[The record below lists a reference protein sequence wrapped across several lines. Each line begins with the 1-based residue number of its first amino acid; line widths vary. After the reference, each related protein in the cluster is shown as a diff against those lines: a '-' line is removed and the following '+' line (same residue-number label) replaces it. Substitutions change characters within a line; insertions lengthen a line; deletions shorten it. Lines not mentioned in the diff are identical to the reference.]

1 MKSLLI
7 NGLKPEKIACGYMTE
22 IKKNYIIAIPGRLE
36 SSRLPNKLLLEL
48 GGKSI
53 ITRVLENCLKVFER
67 DKIIFCTDS
76 ETLSYKAKE
85 LNVHSIITKKECQSG
100 SERIAS
106 ICENLIKRAN
116 GINANEKFIEEKII
130 KNTLII
136 NVQGD
141 QPFIDPMLV
150 KKMINFCLSKQNIP
164 LLTTPIYKLNQKD
177 IHNPNVVKTLL
188 NNKNQAI
195 YFSRSAIPHIRGIDE
210 RNWHKYNTYY
220 GHVGIY
226 GYRADILLKWFNL
239 SQSNLENC
247 EKLEQ
252 LRLIDSGYNY
262 ETFLTHGEHL
272 SIDTEKQY
280 LEAKQLINNLT

>member
-1 MKSLLI
+1 MSDI
-7 NGLKPEKIACGYMTE
+7 R
-22 IKKNYIIAIPGRLE
+22 KNFIIAIPGRLE

-53 ITRVLENCLKVFER
+53 ITRVFENCLKAF
-67 DKIIFCTDS
+67 DNNKIIFCTDC
-76 ETLSYKAKE
+76 ETLSNKAKE
-85 LNVHSIITKKECQSG
+85 LEIDSIITKKECQSG

-106 ICENLIKRAN
+106 ICKKLIKRAN
-116 GINANEKFIEEKII
+116 GINDNETFIEDTII

-141 QPFIDPMLV
+141 QPFIDPIIL
-150 KKMINFCLSKQNIP
+150 KKMIDFCFKNKNIP
-164 LLTTPIYKLNQKD
+164 LLTTPIYKLNKKD

-210 RNWHKYNTYY
+210 KNWHKHNTYY

-226 GYRADILLKWFNL
+226 GYRADILLNWFDF
-239 SQSNLENC
+239 SKSNLENC

-262 ETFLTHGEHL
+262 ETFLANGQHL
-272 SIDTEKQY
+272 SIDTKKQY
-280 LEAKQLINNLT
+280 FEAKKIMEN

>member
-1 MKSLLI
+1 
-7 NGLKPEKIACGYMTE
+7 MTD
-22 IKKNYIIAIPGRLE
+22 IKKNFIIAIPGRLE

-53 ITRVLENCLKVFER
+53 ITRVFENCLKAF
-67 DKIIFCTDS
+67 DKNKIIFCTDS
-76 ETLSYKAKE
+76 ETLSNKAKE
-85 LNVHSIITKKECQSG
+85 FKIHSIITKKECQSG

-106 ICENLIKRAN
+106 ICEQLIKRAN
-116 GINANEKFIEEKII
+116 GIDANENSIQEKII

-141 QPFIDPMLV
+141 QPFIDPMIL
-150 KKMINFCLSKQNIP
+150 KKMIDFCFKKDNIP
-164 LLTTPIYKLNQKD
+164 LLTTPIYKLGKKD

-195 YFSRSAIPHIRGIDE
+195 YFSRSALPHLRGIDE
-210 RNWHKYNTYY
+210 KNWYKNNTYY
-220 GHVGIY
+220 GHIGIY
-226 GYRADILLKWFNL
+226 GYRADILLNWFEFGK
-239 SQSNLENC
+239 SNLENC

-252 LRLIDSGYNY
+252 LRLIDSGFNY
-262 ETFLTHGEHL
+262 ETFLTEGQHL

-280 LEAKQLINNLT
+280 FEAQKMIES

>member
-1 MKSLLI
+1 
-7 NGLKPEKIACGYMTE
+7 MTE
-22 IKKNYIIAIPGRLE
+22 IKKNFIIAIPGRLE

-48 GGKSI
+48 RGKSI
-53 ITRVLENCLKVFER
+53 ITRVLENCLKAFDR
-67 DKIIFCTDS
+67 NKIIFCTDS
-76 ETLSYKAKE
+76 ETLSQKAKE
-85 LNVHSIITKKECQSG
+85 LKITSIITKKGCQSG

-106 ICENLIKRAN
+106 ICEQLIKRAN
-116 GINANEKFIEEKII
+116 GINSDNNLIEEKII

-141 QPFIDPMLV
+141 QPFIDPTIL
-150 KKMINFCLSKQNIP
+150 KKMIDFCFKNDSIP
-164 LLTTPIYKLNQKD
+164 LLTTPIYKLEEKD

-195 YFSRSAIPHIRGIDE
+195 YFSRSAIPHVRGVDKKY
-210 RNWHKYNTYY
+210 WYKYNTYY

-226 GYRADILLKWFNL
+226 GYRADILLNWFKFD
-239 SQSNLENC
+239 QSNLENC

-252 LRLIDSGYNY
+252 LRLIDSGYKY
-262 ETFLTHGEHL
+262 DTFLTNGQHL

-280 LEAKQLINNLT
+280 FEAQKIMES

>member
-1 MKSLLI
+1 MMM
-7 NGLKPEKIACGYMTE
+7 ND
-22 IKKNYIIAIPGRLE
+22 IKKNFIIAIPGRLE
-36 SSRLPNKLLLEL
+36 SSRLPNKLLFEL

-53 ITRVLENCLKVFER
+53 ITRVFENCLKAF
-67 DKIIFCTDS
+67 DKNKIIFCTDS
-76 ETLSYKAKE
+76 ETLSNKAKE
-85 LNVHSIITKKECQSG
+85 LEIHSIITKKECQSG

-106 ICENLIKRAN
+106 ICELLIKRAN
-116 GINANEKFIEEKII
+116 GINDNENFIEETII

-141 QPFIDPMLV
+141 QPFIDPILL
-150 KKMINFCLSKQNIP
+150 KKMIDFCFKNKNIP
-164 LLTTPIYKLNQKD
+164 LLTTPIYKLNKKD

-210 RNWHKYNTYY
+210 KNWHKHNTYY

-226 GYRADILLKWFNL
+226 GYRADILLNWFEFGK
-239 SQSNLENC
+239 SNLENC

-262 ETFLTHGEHL
+262 ETFLANGQHL

-280 LEAKQLINNLT
+280 FEAKKIMEN

>member
-1 MKSLLI
+1 MTKVKKSF
-7 NGLKPEKIACGYMTE
+7 
-22 IKKNYIIAIPGRLE
+22 IIAIPGRLE

-53 ITRVLENCLKVFER
+53 ITRVLENCLEAFNRE
-67 DKIIFCTDS
+67 KIIFCTDN
-76 ETLSYKAKE
+76 EILSQKAKE
-85 LNVHSIITKKECQSG
+85 LKIDSIMTKKECKSG

-106 ICENLIKRAN
+106 ISKQLIKRAN
-116 GINANEKFIEEKII
+116 GIKDEIDILGEELI

-141 QPFIDPMLV
+141 QPFLDSRILQEMID
-150 KKMINFCLSKQNIP
+150 FCFKNKTIP
-164 LLTTPIYKLNQKD
+164 ALTTPIYKLDNKS

-195 YFSRSAIPHIRGIDE
+195 YFSRSPLPHIRGVNEND
-210 RNWHKYNTYY
+210 WHNFNTYY

-226 GYRADILLKWFNL
+226 GYRADILLNWFKL
-239 SQSNLENC
+239 EYSNLEDC

-252 LRLIDSGYNY
+252 LRLIDSGYKY
-262 ETFLTHGEHL
+262 ETFLTNCDHM
-272 SIDTEKQY
+272 SIDTEKQF
-280 LEAKQLINNLT
+280 LEAKNKIEN

>member
-1 MKSLLI
+1 M
-7 NGLKPEKIACGYMTE
+7 ND
-22 IKKNYIIAIPGRLE
+22 IKKNFIIAIPGRLE
-36 SSRLPNKLLLEL
+36 SSRLPNKLLLDL

-53 ITRVLENCLKVFER
+53 ITRVLENCLKAF
-67 DKIIFCTDS
+67 DNNKIIFCTDS
-76 ETLSYKAKE
+76 EALSYKAKE
-85 LNVHSIITKKECQSG
+85 LKIDSIITKKECQSG

-106 ICENLIKRAN
+106 ICEQLIKRAN
-116 GINANEKFIEEKII
+116 GINPNENFIEEKII

-141 QPFIDPMLV
+141 QPFIDPNLL
-150 KKMINFCLSKQNIP
+150 KKMINFCFQSDDIP
-164 LLTTPIYKLNQKD
+164 LLTTPIYKLNKKD

-188 NNKNQAI
+188 NKKNQAI

-210 RNWHKYNTYY
+210 KNWYKYNTYY

-226 GYRADILLKWFNL
+226 GYRADILLNWFKFGK
-239 SQSNLENC
+239 SNLENC

-252 LRLIDSGYNY
+252 LRLIDSGYSY
-262 ETFLTHGEHL
+262 ETFLTKGQHL

-280 LEAKQLINNLT
+280 FEAQKMMES

>member
-1 MKSLLI
+1 MNMSDI
-7 NGLKPEKIACGYMTE
+7 R
-22 IKKNYIIAIPGRLE
+22 KNFIIAIPGRLE

-53 ITRVLENCLKVFER
+53 ITLVLENCLKAF
-67 DKIIFCTDS
+67 DKNKIIFCTDN
-76 ETLSYKAKE
+76 EALSYKAKE
-85 LNVHSIITKKECQSG
+85 LKIDSIITKKECQSG

-106 ICENLIKRAN
+106 ICEQLIKKAN
-116 GINANEKFIEEKII
+116 GINSSENFIEERII

-141 QPFIDPMLV
+141 QPFLDPKLL
-150 KKMINFCLSKQNIP
+150 KKMINFCFKNDEIP
-164 LLTTPIYKLNQKD
+164 LLTTPIYKLNKKD

-210 RNWHKYNTYY
+210 KDWCKYNTYY

-226 GYRADILLKWFNL
+226 GYRADILLNWFKFGK
-239 SQSNLENC
+239 SNLENC

-252 LRLIDSGYNY
+252 LRLIDSGYSY
-262 ETFLTHGEHL
+262 ETFLTEGQHL

-280 LEAKQLINNLT
+280 FEAQKMVGS

>member
-1 MKSLLI
+1 MFLLI
-7 NGLKPEKIACGYMTE
+7 NGLKQGKIQCDFMTNL
-22 IKKNYIIAIPGRLE
+22 KKNFIIAIPGRLE

-53 ITRVLENCLKVFER
+53 ITRVLENCLEAFDKN
-67 DKIIFCTDS
+67 KIIFCTDS
-76 ETLSYKAKE
+76 KSLSYKAKE
-85 LNVHSIITKKECQSG
+85 LKIHSIITKKECQSG

-106 ICENLIKRAN
+106 ICEQLIKRAN
-116 GINANEKFIEEKII
+116 GINANEKFIKEKII

-141 QPFIDPMLV
+141 QPFIDPMLL
-150 KKMINFCLSKQNIP
+150 KKMIDFCFKNDDIP
-164 LLTTPIYKLNQKD
+164 LLTTPIYKLDQKD

-195 YFSRSAIPHIRGIDE
+195 YFSRSAIPHLRGIE
-210 RNWHKYNTYY
+210 EKNWYKHNTYY

-226 GYRADILLKWFNL
+226 GYRADILLNWFKFG
-239 SQSNLENC
+239 QSILENC

-252 LRLIDSGYNY
+252 LRLIDSGYKY
-262 ETFLTHGEHL
+262 ETFLTSDKHL
-272 SIDTEKQY
+272 SIDTKEQY
-280 LEAKQLINNLT
+280 YEAQKMIGG

>member
-1 MKSLLI
+1 
-7 NGLKPEKIACGYMTE
+7 MTNLN
-22 IKKNYIIAIPGRLE
+22 KNFIIAIPGRLE

-48 GGKSI
+48 GGESI
-53 ITRVLENCLKVFER
+53 ITHVLTNCLKAFDR
-67 DKIIFCTDS
+67 NKIIFCTDS
-76 ETLSYKAKE
+76 EPLSHKAKE
-85 LNVHSIITKKECQSG
+85 LKIQTIITKKECQSG

-106 ICENLIKRAN
+106 ICELLIKKAN
-116 GINANEKFIEEKII
+116 GINSSEKFIGEKII

-141 QPFIDPMLV
+141 QPFIDPMLL
-150 KKMINFCLSKQNIP
+150 KKMVDFCFKNDNIP
-164 LLTTPIYKLNQKD
+164 SLTTPIYKLDKKD

-195 YFSRSAIPHIRGIDE
+195 YFSRSAIPYIRGINE
-210 RNWHKYNTYY
+210 KNWYKYNTYY

-226 GYRADILLKWFNL
+226 GYRSDILLNWFKFG
-239 SQSNLENC
+239 QSNLENC

-252 LRLIDSGYNY
+252 LRLIDSGYKY
-262 ETFLTHGEHL
+262 ETFLTKGQHL

-280 LEAKQLINNLT
+280 LEAKKLMEE

>member
-1 MKSLLI
+1 
-7 NGLKPEKIACGYMTE
+7 MTD
-22 IKKNYIIAIPGRLE
+22 IKKNFIIAIPGRLE
-36 SSRLPNKLLLEL
+36 STRLPNKLLLEL

-53 ITRVLENCLKVFER
+53 ITRVLENCLKAFDR
-67 DKIIFCTDS
+67 NKIIFCTDS

-85 LNVHSIITKKECQSG
+85 LNVDSIITKKECQSG
-100 SERIAS
+100 SERLAS

-116 GINANEKFIEEKII
+116 GINPNENFIEEKVI

-141 QPFIDPMLV
+141 QPFIDPILL
-150 KKMINFCLSKQNIP
+150 KKMIDFCLNKSDIP
-164 LLTTPIYKLNQKD
+164 LLTTPIYKLDQKD

-188 NNKNQAI
+188 NNKDQAI
-195 YFSRSAIPHIRGIDE
+195 YFSRSAIPHIRGISE
-210 RNWHKYNTYY
+210 KNWYKYNTYY
-220 GHVGIY
+220 GHVGVY
-226 GYRADILLKWFNL
+226 GYRADILLNWFKL

-262 ETFLTHGEHL
+262 ETFLTQGENL

-280 LEAKQLINNLT
+280 LQAKKIINNLP